1 LAASTFSVSGLSSGI
16 DYNTMIDQIMKLER
30 QPITRMQSRQADYN
44 KTISV
49 YGDLSSKLAAL
60 KTAAEGLKTATGFYA
75 RTASSSDATVFSA
88 TAASSAAAGNY
99 SIAVTALAQ
108 AHRVASSPVAAESDT
123 VSVASG
129 NFSFHVGTAGD
140 TTTVAVDATTT
151 LANLRDAIN
160 TMNGDAEATII
171 NDGTGYRL
179 VLTSKTSGVSNPIT
193 VTENVT
199 SLGLPTGP
207 VAGGIQLQAAQDA
220 AFSIDTL
227 SMTRSTNTF
236 ADAIGGVTITL
247 TKGGSGTLSVTNDT
261 AAIKEKIEGF
271 VTAYNDIV
279 SLVSTN
285 AIYDTTTKKGG
296 PLTGESSARDVVT
309 RLQAIIGNRVAELP
323 EGLRVLSQIGIKT
336 GTDGKLSID
345 SSVLT
350 DKIATNLAGVS
361 DLFNATGGVAN
372 SVWDYADQATDT
384 ISGAITYRTKG
395 LGTIVSKIN
404 DDISKVEA
412 RLAKEET
419 ELRARFAKLEA
430 LLSTISAQSSFLTS
444 LALPSSR

>member
-1 LAASTFSVSGLSSGI
+1 MSTFSVSGLTSGI

-30 QPITRMQSRQADYN
+30 QPITTMQNRQADYN

-60 KTAAEGLKTATGFYA
+60 KTASEGLKTATSFYA

-99 SIAVTALAQ
+99 SITVTALAQ
-108 AHRVASSPVAAESDT
+108 AHRIASSSVAAETST

-129 NFSFHVGTAGD
+129 NFSFHVGAGA
-140 TTTVAVDATTT
+140 TTTVAVDTTTT

-160 TMNGDAEATII
+160 ATNGDAGATII

-179 VLTSKTSGVSNPIT
+179 VLTSKSSGVANPIT

-199 SLGLPTGP
+199 ALGLPTGP
-207 VAGGIQLQAAQDA
+207 VVGGTTLQAAQDA

-236 ADAIGGVTITL
+236 SDAIGGVTITL
-247 TKGGSGTLSVTNDT
+247 TKAGSGTLSVTNDT
-261 AAIKEKIEGF
+261 TAIQKKIEGF
-271 VTAYNDIV
+271 VSAYNDIV

-285 AIYDTTTKKGG
+285 AIYDTKTNKGG
-296 PLTGESSARDVVT
+296 PLTGEATARDVVT
-309 RLQAIIGNRVAELP
+309 RLQAIIGSRVAGLP

-336 GTDGKLSID
+336 GTDGKLTID
-345 SSVLT
+345 SAVLT
-350 DKIATNLAGVS
+350 DKLATNLAGVS

-372 SVWDYADQATDT
+372 TVWDYVDQSTD
-384 ISGAITYRTKG
+384 AITGSLTYRTKG
-395 LGTIVSKIN
+395 LGTIVSKI
-404 DDISKVEA
+404 DSDILRVEA
-412 RLAKEET
+412 RLAKEEA

-444 LALPSSR
+444 LALPTGK

>member
-1 LAASTFSVSGLSSGI
+1 MATFSVGGLMSGI
-16 DYNTMIDQIMKLER
+16 NYNDMIDQIMTLER
-30 QPITRMQSRQADYN
+30 KPITLMQGRQSDYN
-44 KTISV
+44 KKISV

-60 KTAAEGLKTATGFYA
+60 KAAAEGLKTATAFYA
-75 RTASSSDATVFSA
+75 RKASSSDATVFDA
-88 TAASSAAAGNY
+88 TATSSAAAGNY
-99 SIAVTALAQ
+99 SITVTALAQ
-108 AHRVASSPVAAESDT
+108 AHRVASSTVAAESTT

-129 NFSFHVGTAGD
+129 NFSFHVGAAGD

-160 TMNGDAEATII
+160 AQNGDAEATII

-179 VLTSKTSGVSNPIT
+179 VLTSKTSGAANAIT
-193 VTENVT
+193 VTGNVT

-207 VAGGIQLQAAQDA
+207 VAGGTELQAAQDA

-227 SMTRSTNTF
+227 PMTRSTNTF

-261 AAIKEKIEGF
+261 DAIRKKIEGF

-285 AIYDTTTKKGG
+285 AVYNTTTKKGG
-296 PLTGESSARDVVT
+296 PLTGESTARDVVS
-309 RLQAIIGNRVAELP
+309 RLQTIIGSRVEGLP
-323 EGLRVLSQIGIKT
+323 DGLRVLSQIGIKT

-345 SSVLT
+345 STVFA

-361 DLFNATGGVAN
+361 DLFNAAGGVADT
-372 SVWDYADQATDT
+372 VWDYADQTTDA
-384 ISGAITYRTKG
+384 ISGSLSYRTKG
-395 LGTIVSKIN
+395 LGTIVSKI
-404 DDISKVEA
+404 DSDISRAEA

-419 ELRARFAKLEA
+419 ALRARFAKLEA
-430 LLSTISAQSSFLTS
+430 LLGTLTAQSSFLTS
-444 LALPSSR
+444 LALPTSK

>member
-1 LAASTFSVSGLSSGI
+1 MATFSVSGLTSGI
-16 DYNTMIDQIMKLER
+16 DYNTMIDQIMALER
-30 QPITRMQSRQADYN
+30 QPITRMQSQQADYN

-60 KTAAEGLKTATGFYA
+60 KTAAEGLKTATSFYA
-75 RTASSSDATVFSA
+75 RTASSSDATVFDA

-99 SIAVTALAQ
+99 SITVTALAQ
-108 AHRVASSPVAAESDT
+108 AHRVASSPVAAESST
-123 VSVASG
+123 VSLASG
-129 NFSFHVGTAGD
+129 NFSFHVGAAGA

-160 TMNGDAEATII
+160 AQKGDAEATII

-179 VLTSKTSGVSNPIT
+179 VLTSKTSGAANAIT

-207 VAGGIQLQAAQDA
+207 VVGGTQLQAAQDA

-236 ADAIGGVTITL
+236 ADAIGGVTITF
-247 TKGGSGTLSVTNDT
+247 TKEGSGTLSVTNDT
-261 AAIKEKIEGF
+261 EVIRKKIEGF
-271 VTAYNDIV
+271 VSAYNDIV

-285 AIYDTTTKKGG
+285 AIYDTKTNKGG
-296 PLTGESSARDVVT
+296 PLTGESTARDVVS
-309 RLQAIIGNRVAELP
+309 RLQAIIGSRVAGLP
-323 EGLRVLSQIGIKT
+323 DGLRVLSQIGIKT
-336 GTDGKLSID
+336 GNDGKLSID
-345 SSVLT
+345 SSVLS

-372 SVWDYADQATDT
+372 MVWDYADQTTD
-384 ISGAITYRTKG
+384 AITGSLTYRTKG
-395 LGTIVSKIN
+395 LGTVVSKI
-404 DDISKVEA
+404 DSDISTVEA
-412 RLAKEET
+412 RLAREEAD
-419 ELRARFAKLEA
+419 LRTRFAKLEA
-430 LLSTISAQSSFLTS
+430 LLTTISAQSSFLTS
-444 LALPSSR
+444 LALPTSK

>member
-1 LAASTFSVSGLSSGI
+1 MAAFSVTGLTSGI

-30 QPITRMQSRQADYN
+30 QPITRMQSQQADYN

-60 KTAAEGLKTATGFYA
+60 KTAAEGMKTATSFYA
-75 RTASSSDATVFSA
+75 RTATSSDETVFKA

-99 SIAVTALAQ
+99 TITVTALAQ
-108 AHRVASSPVAAESDT
+108 AHRIASSTVAAETST

-129 NFSFHVGTAGD
+129 NFSFHVGAAGA

-160 TMNGDAEATII
+160 TKNGDAQASII
-171 NDGTGYRL
+171 NDGTAYRL
-179 VLTSKTSGVSNPIT
+179 VLTSKTSGVANPIT

-199 SLGLPTGP
+199 SLALPTGP
-207 VAGGIQLQAAQDA
+207 VAGGTQLQAAQDA

-261 AAIKEKIEGF
+261 DTIQKKIEGF
-271 VTAYNDIV
+271 VSAYNDVV

-285 AIYDTTTKKGG
+285 AIFDTTTKKGG
-296 PLTGESSARDVVT
+296 PLTGEATARDVVS
-309 RLQAIIGNRVAELP
+309 RLQGIIGSRVEGLP
-323 EGLRVLSQIGIKT
+323 EGLRALSQIGIKT
-336 GTDGKLSID
+336 VRDGKLSID

-350 DKIATNLAGVS
+350 DKIATNLVGVS
-361 DLFNATGGVAN
+361 ALFTATGGVAN
-372 SVWDYADQATDT
+372 TVWDYADRATD
-384 ISGAITYRTKG
+384 AITGSLSYRKKG
-395 LGTIVSKIN
+395 LGTIVSRL
-404 DDISKVEA
+404 DSDIAKVEA
-412 RLAKEET
+412 RLTREET
-419 ELRARFAKLEA
+419 DMRAQFAKLEA
-430 LLSTISAQSSFLTS
+430 LLSTISAQGSFLTS
-444 LALPSSR
+444 LALPTSK